1 ILLLMSKVGSKP
13 HFLSLFSVLISLFH
27 PFFPPDLQQF
37 TLPEEEVNCGQQH
50 CEQEWSANLGP
61 VESDAVESIWDSINI
76 ITVQNQTES
85 EDESNRESQSTSD
98 YQPHSDVNPD
108 SDNEKV
114 DGVVSRIPPSRS
126 KRGRGRP
133 RKHTGESPDLK
144 CDVCGKL
151 LATAANLK
159 RHQQNHHR
167 EERPRKETSGLPD
180 LKCDV
185 CGKCFTAARSLMR
198 HRRNRHSDERPY
210 MCDTC
215 GQCFTLNC
223 YLTRH
228 MKRHTEERQHCC
240 TECGKCFFHQEN
252 LENHMG
258 KTHRSNLK
266 KHMRI
271 HTGEKPF
278 WCKECGKCFGENG
291 SLSKH
296 MMTHTEEKPHRCNE
310 CGRCFGL
317 KGNLTVHMRT
327 HRVLACL
334 CETRLKATT
343 TKSLQYAIGCSK
355 YN

>member
-1 ILLLMSKVGSKP
+1 MSKKMTLGAFINSLR
-13 HFLSLFSVLISLFH
+13 LSTPISEHPRLSVLETTNFTAKTVILNLYFRPFCIQFVLILLFH

-37 TLPEEEVNCGQQH
+37 TLPEEEVNYGQQH

-76 ITVQNQTES
+76 ITVENQTES

-98 YQPHSDVNPD
+98 YQ
-108 SDNEKV
+108 
-114 DGVVSRIPPSRS
+114 
-126 KRGRGRP
+126 GRP

-144 CDVCGKL
+144 CDVCGKF

-180 LKCDV
+180 LKCEV

-228 MKRHTEERQHCC
+228 MKRHTEERQHSWGDFKCDV
-240 TECGKCFFHQEN
+240 CGRCLTTKGGLKFHQKKHTEQ
-252 LENHMG
+252 
-258 KTHRSNLK
+258 KTHR
-266 KHMRI
+266 
-271 HTGEKPF
+271 
-278 WCKECGKCFGENG
+278 CKECSKAFFSS
-291 SLSKH
+291 SLKRH
-296 MMTHTEEKPHRCNE
+296 
-310 CGRCFGL
+310 L
-317 KGNLTVHMRT
+317 RT
-327 HRVLACL
+327 HR
-334 CETRLKATT
+334 KN
-343 TKSLQYAIGCSK
+343 IH
-355 YN
+355 ND